1 MASEKITALI
11 EEVKALTVLELS
23 ELVHALEDEF
33 GVSAAAP
40 VAVAAAAAP
49 AAEAAAEKT
58 EFDLA
63 KDFAESVLQ
72 PRIDEIEAGEMTE
85 VSNGEKHPQLPH
97 DIHQQ
102 LAECGF
108 IGISF
113 PEEYNGLGM
122 GHVEQAIVIK
132 ELSRISPSVGKCL
145 DVYILGL
152 EALDLYA
159 SPEQKEK
166 YLAPCCSGEQTVS
179 FAFTEPDTGSDP
191 KMLKTRLEKQADG
204 TYKLNGVKR
213 FISNAGYDGPC
224 VLFALQKDEESGK
237 DLVTGL
243 VIDKFCEGYSIS
255 SPWEK
260 IGYRGSE
267 VYDIFL
273 DDVKVT
279 EDQILGKPGDGF
291 TQLLGTTAYGKL
303 GFTAVFVGTAL
314 GAADIALKYCQ
325 EKLHRGKS
333 ITKFPTTQLR
343 LSTMLTYAHTAEL
356 LLLEAADYCDHNH
369 FEPDDIPTMR
379 AVQAR
384 TAQAKG
390 YAAETATKVATMAVN
405 AMGAYG
411 VCDEYQAERFLRDAA
426 VAPNIEGSGDIQ
438 YLIHGMFVAANG
450 NTN

>member
-1 MASEKITALI
+1 MDIILASQSPRRRELLERMGITRF
-11 EEVKALTVLELS
+11 KTVSPDIDERAFDGLPPE
-23 ELVHALEDEF
+23 ELVRRL
-33 GVSAAAP
+33 SAEKAG
-40 VAVAAAAAP
+40 AVADRVGDGAIIIAAD
-49 AAEAAAEKT
+49 T
-58 EFDLA
+58 
-63 KDFAESVLQ
+63 V
-72 PRIDEIEAGEMTE
+72 
-85 VSNGEKHPQLPH
+85 V
-97 DIHQQ
+97 
-102 LAECGF
+102 
-108 IGISF
+108 
-113 PEEYNGLGM
+113 
-122 GHVEQAIVIK
+122 
-132 ELSRISPSVGKCL
+132 
-145 DVYILGL
+145 
-152 EALDLYA
+152 ALD
-159 SPEQKEK
+159 
-166 YLAPCCSGEQTVS
+166 GTV
-179 FAFTEPDTGSDP
+179 
-191 KMLKTRLEKQADG
+191 
-204 TYKLNGVKR
+204 
-213 FISNAGYDGPC
+213 
-224 VLFALQKDEESGK
+224 
-237 DLVTGL
+237 
-243 VIDKFCEGYSIS
+243 
-255 SPWEK
+255 
-260 IGYRGSE
+260 
-267 VYDIFL
+267 
-273 DDVKVT
+273 
-279 EDQILGKPGDGF
+279 LGKPGDGF

>member
-1 MASEKITALI
+1 MDFNLTDEQELLVDSIKEFCERYFDEQK
-11 EEVKALTVLELS
+11 VKDMYAAGGVTD
-23 ELVHALEDEF
+23 ELVQAYLESGF
-33 GVSAAAP
+33 G
-40 VAVAAAAAP
+40 
-49 AAEAAAEKT
+49 
-58 EFDLA
+58 L
-63 KDFAESVLQ
+63 
-72 PRIDEIEAGEMTE
+72 M
-85 VSNGEKHPQLPH
+85 
-97 DIHQQ
+97 
-102 LAECGF
+102 
-108 IGISF
+108 GI
-113 PEEYNGLGM
+113 PEEQGG
-122 GHVEQAIVIK
+122 VPCDRVT
-132 ELSRISPSVGKCL
+132 
-145 DVYILGL
+145 LGL
-152 EALDLYA
+152 LTEEFAHYCGCLTPFLNNTLAMRDLIDFG
-159 SPEQKEK
+159 SPEQVEMAMNA
-166 YLAPCCSGEQTVS
+166 YLETGKPIFSLGFS
-179 FAFTEPDTGSDP
+179 EPGAGSDNASMTSVT
-191 KMLKTRLEKQADG
+191 KKQADG

-369 FEPDDIPTMR
+369 FAGDDIPTMR

-438 YLIHGMFVAANG
+438 YLIHGMYVAANG

>member
-1 MASEKITALI
+1 MEFKLN
-11 EEVKALTVLELS
+11 
-23 ELVHALEDEF
+23 EDQQMIH
-33 GVSAAAP
+33 
-40 VAVAAAAAP
+40 
-49 AAEAAAEKT
+49 
-58 EFDLA
+58 DLA

-343 LSTMLTYAHTAEL
+343 LSTMLTLLTPLSCCCWRLLTTATTTTSSPTTSPPCVLFRPVPLRPRAMPPRPLPRL
-356 LLLEAADYCDHNH
+356 LLWPSTPWALTVSATSIRPSASCVTLLL
-369 FEPDDIPTMR
+369 PPTSR
-379 AVQAR
+379 VP
-384 TAQAKG
+384 
-390 YAAETATKVATMAVN
+390 ATSST
-405 AMGAYG
+405 
-411 VCDEYQAERFLRDAA
+411 
-426 VAPNIEGSGDIQ
+426 
-438 YLIHGMFVAANG
+438 
-450 NTN
+450 

>member
-1 MASEKITALI
+1 MEFKLN
-11 EEVKALTVLELS
+11 
-23 ELVHALEDEF
+23 EDQQMIH
-33 GVSAAAP
+33 
-40 VAVAAAAAP
+40 
-49 AAEAAAEKT
+49 
-58 EFDLA
+58 DLA

-85 VSNGEKHPQLPH
+85 VSNGQKHPQLPH

-113 PEEYNGLGM
+113 PEEYNGMGM

-132 ELSRISPSVGKCL
+132 ELSRVSPSVGKCL

-159 SPEQKEK
+159 NHEQKMK

-179 FAFTEPDTGSDP
+179 FAFTEPETGSDP

-273 DDVKVT
+273 DDLKVT

-369 FEPDDIPTMR
+369 FAGDDIPTMR

-438 YLIHGMFVAANG
+438 YLIHGMYVAANV

>member
-1 MASEKITALI
+1 MEFKLN
-11 EEVKALTVLELS
+11 
-23 ELVHALEDEF
+23 EDQQMIH
-33 GVSAAAP
+33 
-40 VAVAAAAAP
+40 
-49 AAEAAAEKT
+49 
-58 EFDLA
+58 DLA

-204 TYKLNGVKR
+204 SYKNATTTIPAALGVMTAFNRVGATWTGGSYALITGILRTEWGFNGAVITDNANTGVFMGGQQMIEAGGDMKLTYEKNSARWDDFDKDNAETYHYAREALHHVLYTTANTKAMNGAMPGSIYK
-213 FISNAGYDGPC
+213 DGPQ
-224 VLFALQKDEESGK
+224 VSTI
-237 DLVTGL
+237 VRT
-243 VIDKFCEGYSIS
+243 V
-255 SPWEK
+255 
-260 IGYRGSE
+260 
-267 VYDIFL
+267 VN
-273 DDVKVT
+273 
-279 EDQILGKPGDGF
+279 ILC
-291 TQLLGTTAYGKL
+291 T
-303 GFTAVFVGTAL
+303 
-314 GAADIALKYCQ
+314 
-325 EKLHRGKS
+325 
-333 ITKFPTTQLR
+333 
-343 LSTMLTYAHTAEL
+343 L
-356 LLLEAADYCDHNH
+356 LLILLAYRVFRVWKPSKRKLAKMEAKA
-369 FEPDDIPTMR
+369 
-379 AVQAR
+379 
-384 TAQAKG
+384 AKK
-390 YAAETATKVATMAVN
+390 AAKK
-405 AMGAYG
+405 
-411 VCDEYQAERFLRDAA
+411 
-426 VAPNIEGSGDIQ
+426 
-438 YLIHGMFVAANG
+438 AN
-450 NTN
+450 T

>member
-1 MASEKITALI
+1 MEFKLN
-11 EEVKALTVLELS
+11 
-23 ELVHALEDEF
+23 EDQQMIH
-33 GVSAAAP
+33 
-40 VAVAAAAAP
+40 
-49 AAEAAAEKT
+49 
-58 EFDLA
+58 DLA

-279 EDQILGKPGDGF
+279 EDQILGKPGD
-291 TQLLGTTAYGKL
+291 
-303 GFTAVFVGTAL
+303 
-314 GAADIALKYCQ
+314 IALKYCQ

-369 FEPDDIPTMR
+369 SEPDDIPTMR

>member
-1 MASEKITALI
+1 MEFKLN
-11 EEVKALTVLELS
+11 
-23 ELVHALEDEF
+23 EDQQMIH
-33 GVSAAAP
+33 
-40 VAVAAAAAP
+40 
-49 AAEAAAEKT
+49 
-58 EFDLA
+58 DLA
-63 KDFAESVLQ
+63 RDFAQDVLA
-72 PRIDEIEAGEMTE
+72 PRIEEIEAGEQVE
-85 VSNGEKHPQLPH
+85 VSDGTIQTQLPH

-113 PEEYNGLGM
+113 PEDYNGMGM

-132 ELSRISPSVGKCL
+132 EISRVSPSVGKAL

-152 EALDLYA
+152 EAIDLYA
-159 SPEQKEK
+159 THEQKERW
-166 YLAPCCSGEQTVS
+166 LAPCCTGEQTVS

-191 KMLKTRLEKQADG
+191 KLLKTRLEKQADG

-213 FISNAGYDGPC
+213 FISNAGYDGPL
-224 VLFALQKDEESGK
+224 VLFALLKNEETGKDE
-237 DLVTGL
+237 VTGL
-243 VIDKFCEGYSIS
+243 CIDKFCKGYSVS
-255 SPWEK
+255 SPWDK
-260 IGYRGSE
+260 IGYRGSH
-267 VYDIFL
+267 VWDIFM
-273 DDVKVT
+273 DDIIVT
-279 EDQILGKPGDGF
+279 EDNFLGKPGDGF

-314 GAADIALKYCQ
+314 GAADLALTYCQ
-325 EKLHRGKS
+325 EKMHRGKS

-369 FEPDDIPTMR
+369 FAGDDISVMR

-411 VCDEYQAERFLRDAA
+411 VCDEYQVERFLRDAA
-426 VAPNIEGSGDIQ
+426 IAPNIEGSGDIQ

>member
-1 MASEKITALI
+1 MVVEIGNVCDTARV
-11 EEVKALTVLELS
+11 EEIFDKYRP
-23 ELVHALEDEF
+23 
-33 GVSAAAP
+33 GVVFHAAAHKHVP
-40 VAVAAAAAP
+40 LMEQCPREAVQNNVFGTLNAVRAA
-49 AAEAAAEKT
+49 
-58 EFDLA
+58 
-63 KDFAESVLQ
+63 
-72 PRIDEIEAGEMTE
+72 DE
-85 VSNGEKHPQLPH
+85 H
-97 DIHQQ
+97 
-102 LAECGF
+102 
-108 IGISF
+108 
-113 PEEYNGLGM
+113 
-122 GHVEQAIVIK
+122 
-132 ELSRISPSVGKCL
+132 
-145 DVYILGL
+145 
-152 EALDLYA
+152 
-159 SPEQKEK
+159 
-166 YLAPCCSGEQTVS
+166 
-179 FAFTEPDTGSDP
+179 
-191 KMLKTRLEKQADG
+191 
-204 TYKLNGVKR
+204 GVKR

>member
-1 MASEKITALI
+1 MEFKLN
-11 EEVKALTVLELS
+11 
-23 ELVHALEDEF
+23 EDQQMIH
-33 GVSAAAP
+33 
-40 VAVAAAAAP
+40 
-49 AAEAAAEKT
+49 
-58 EFDLA
+58 DLA
-63 KDFAESVLQ
+63 KDFAETVLA
-72 PRIDEIEAGEMTE
+72 PRIEEIEEGEMVE
-85 VSNGEKHPQLPH
+85 VSNGQKHPQLPH

-113 PEEYNGLGM
+113 PEEYDGLGM

-132 ELSRISPSVGKCL
+132 ELSRVSPSVGKCL

-159 SPEQKEK
+159 NHEQKLK
-166 YLAPCCSGEQTVS
+166 YLAPCCRGEQTVS

-204 TYKLNGVKR
+204 
-213 FISNAGYDGPC
+213 PC
-224 VLFALQKDEESGK
+224 VLFALLKDEESGK

-267 VYDIFL
+267 VYDIFM
-273 DDVKVT
+273 DDIVVT
-279 EDQILGKPGDGF
+279 EDQFLGKPGDGF

-369 FEPDDIPTMR
+369 FEPDDVPTMR

-411 VCDEYQAERFLRDAA
+411 VCDEYQAERFVRDAA

-438 YLIHGMFVAANG
+438 YLIHGMYVAANG

>member
-1 MASEKITALI
+1 MQFRLTEDQKMIHDLAAQFA
-11 EEVKALTVLELS
+11 EEVI
-23 ELVHALEDEF
+23 
-33 GVSAAAP
+33 
-40 VAVAAAAAP
+40 
-49 AAEAAAEKT
+49 
-58 EFDLA
+58 
-63 KDFAESVLQ
+63 Q
-72 PRIDEIEAGEMTE
+72 PNIDMIEAGEMVE
-85 VSNGEKHPQLPH
+85 VKDGTQQIQLPRE
-97 DIHQQ
+97 IHEQ

-113 PEEYNGLGM
+113 PEEYNGMGM
-122 GHVEQAIVIK
+122 GHIEQAIVIK
-132 ELSRISPSVGKCL
+132 ELSRVSPSVGKAL

-159 SPEQKEK
+159 NPEQKEK

-213 FISNAGYDGPC
+213 FISNAGYEGPL
-224 VLFALQKDEESGK
+224 VLFALLADEETGK

-243 VIDKFCEGYSIS
+243 VIDKFCQGYSVS

-260 IGYRGSE
+260 IGYRGSA
-267 VYDIFL
+267 VWDIFM
-273 DDVKVT
+273 DDIIVQP
-279 EDQILGKPGDGF
+279 DQILGKPGDGF

-303 GFTAVFVGTAL
+303 RFTSVFVGTAL

-343 LSTMLTYAHTAEL
+343 LSTMLTYAHSAEL
-356 LLLEAADYCDHNH
+356 LLLEAADYCDNHH
-369 FEPDDIPTMR
+369 FEPDDVPTMR

-411 VCDEYQAERFLRDAA
+411 VCDEYQAERFVRDAA
-426 VAPNIEGSGDIQ
+426 IAPNIEGSGDIQ
-438 YLIHGMFVAANG
+438 YLIHGMYVAANG

>member
-1 MASEKITALI
+1 MEFKLN
-11 EEVKALTVLELS
+11 
-23 ELVHALEDEF
+23 EDQQMIH
-33 GVSAAAP
+33 
-40 VAVAAAAAP
+40 
-49 AAEAAAEKT
+49 
-58 EFDLA
+58 DLA
-63 KDFAESVLQ
+63 KDFAETVLQ
-72 PRIDEIEAGEMTE
+72 PRIDEIEQGEMVE
-85 VSNGEKHPQLPH
+85 VSNGQKHPQLPH

-132 ELSRISPSVGKCL
+132 ELSRVSPSVGKCL

-179 FAFTEPDTGSDP
+179 FAFTEPETGSDP

-267 VYDIFL
+267 VYDIFM
-273 DDVKVT
+273 DDIVVT

-333 ITKFPTTQLR
+333 IT
-343 LSTMLTYAHTAEL
+343 
-356 LLLEAADYCDHNH
+356 
-369 FEPDDIPTMR
+369 
-379 AVQAR
+379 
-384 TAQAKG
+384 
-390 YAAETATKVATMAVN
+390 
-405 AMGAYG
+405 
-411 VCDEYQAERFLRDAA
+411 
-426 VAPNIEGSGDIQ
+426 
-438 YLIHGMFVAANG
+438 
-450 NTN
+450 

>member
-1 MASEKITALI
+1 MEFKLN
-11 EEVKALTVLELS
+11 
-23 ELVHALEDEF
+23 EDQQMIH
-33 GVSAAAP
+33 
-40 VAVAAAAAP
+40 
-49 AAEAAAEKT
+49 
-58 EFDLA
+58 DLA
-63 KDFAESVLQ
+63 KDFAETVLQ
-72 PRIDEIEAGEMTE
+72 PRIDEIEQGEMVE
-85 VSNGEKHPQLPH
+85 VSNGQKHPQLPH

-132 ELSRISPSVGKCL
+132 ELSRVSPSVGKCL

-179 FAFTEPDTGSDP
+179 FAFTEPETGSDP

-267 VYDIFL
+267 VYDIFM
-273 DDVKVT
+273 DDIVVT

-343 LSTMLTYAHTAEL
+343 LSTMLTPLSCCCWRL
-356 LLLEAADYCDHNH
+356 L
-369 FEPDDIPTMR
+369 T
-379 AVQAR
+379 
-384 TAQAKG
+384 
-390 YAAETATKVATMAVN
+390 TATTTTSPTTTSLPCVPFRLVPLRLRAMLLRPLPRSLPWLSTQWALTVSATSIRQSASCVMLLWPPTSRVPAT
-405 AMGAYG
+405 
-411 VCDEYQAERFLRDAA
+411 
-426 VAPNIEGSGDIQ
+426 SS
-438 YLIHGMFVAANG
+438 
-450 NTN
+450 T

>member
-1 MASEKITALI
+1 MSDNVT
-11 EEVKALTVLELS
+11 
-23 ELVHALEDEF
+23 
-33 GVSAAAP
+33 
-40 VAVAAAAAP
+40 
-49 AAEAAAEKT
+49 
-58 EFDLA
+58 
-63 KDFAESVLQ
+63 
-72 PRIDEIEAGEMTE
+72 
-85 VSNGEKHPQLPH
+85 
-97 DIHQQ
+97 
-102 LAECGF
+102 
-108 IGISF
+108 
-113 PEEYNGLGM
+113 
-122 GHVEQAIVIK
+122 VIK
-132 ELSRISPSVGKCL
+132 PLEGPMRGSTRVPGDKSISHRAVLFSAMAEGTSRVSGVL
-145 DVYILGL
+145 DSADVRSSIGAVRALG
-152 EALDLYA
+152 A
-159 SPEQKEK
+159 Q
-166 YLAPCCSGEQTVS
+166 VS
-179 FAFTEPDTGSDP
+179 
-191 KMLKTRLEKQADG
+191 LEKQADG

-369 FEPDDIPTMR
+369 FAGDDIPTMR

-438 YLIHGMFVAANG
+438 YLIHGMYVAANG

>member
-1 MASEKITALI
+1 MEFL
-11 EEVKALTVLELS
+11 LN
-23 ELVHALEDEF
+23 EDQQMIH
-33 GVSAAAP
+33 
-40 VAVAAAAAP
+40 
-49 AAEAAAEKT
+49 
-58 EFDLA
+58 DLA
-63 KDFAESVLQ
+63 KDFAQTVLA
-72 PRIDEIEAGEMTE
+72 PRIEEIEAGELVE
-85 VSNGEKHPQLPH
+85 VSTGEKLPQLPH
-97 DIHQQ
+97 DIHMQ

-113 PEEYNGLGM
+113 PEEYNGMGM
-122 GHVEQAIVIK
+122 GHVEQTIILK
-132 ELSRISPSVGKCL
+132 ELSRVSPSVGKCL

-159 SPEQKEK
+159 SPEQKAK

-179 FAFTEPDTGSDP
+179 FAFTEPETGSDP
-191 KMLKTRLEKQADG
+191 KMLKTRLTKQADG
-204 TYKLNGVKR
+204 TYLLNGVKR
-213 FISNAGYDGPC
+213 FISNAAYDGPC
-224 VLFALQKDEESGK
+224 VLFALEATEEGK
-237 DLVTGL
+237 DIVTGL
-243 VIDKFCEGYSIS
+243 VIDKFCKGYSIS
-255 SPWEK
+255 SPWDK
-260 IGYRGSE
+260 IGYKGSH
-267 VYDIFL
+267 VYDIFM
-273 DDVKVT
+273 DDIVVT
-279 EDQILGKPGDGF
+279 EDQILGKHGDGF

-314 GAADIALKYCQ
+314 GAADLALAYCQ

-356 LLLEAADYCDHNH
+356 LMLEAADYCDHNH
-369 FEPDDIPTMR
+369 FENDDIATMR

-411 VCDEYQAERFLRDAA
+411 VCDEYQVERFLRDAA
-426 VAPNIEGSGDIQ
+426 IAPNIEGSGDIQ
-438 YLIHGMFVAANG
+438 YLIHGMYVAANG

>member
-1 MASEKITALI
+1 MDFL
-11 EEVKALTVLELS
+11 LN
-23 ELVHALEDEF
+23 EDQQMIH
-33 GVSAAAP
+33 
-40 VAVAAAAAP
+40 
-49 AAEAAAEKT
+49 
-58 EFDLA
+58 DLA
-63 KDFAESVLQ
+63 AQFATDVLQ
-72 PRIDEIEAGEMTE
+72 PRIDDIEAGELIE
-85 VSNGEKHPQLPH
+85 VSTGAKYPQLPH
-97 DIHQQ
+97 DLHEA

-113 PEEYNGLGM
+113 PEEYNGMGM
-122 GHVEQAIVIK
+122 GHVEQAIVLK
-132 ELSRISPSVGKCL
+132 ELSRVSPSVGKCL

-159 SPEQKEK
+159 NPEQKEK
-166 YLAPCCSGEQTVS
+166 YLAPCCTGEQTVS
-179 FAFTEPDTGSDP
+179 FAFTEPETGSDP
-191 KMLKTRLEKQADG
+191 KMLKTRLEKMPDG
-204 TYKLNGVKR
+204 NYKLNGVKR
-213 FISNAGYDGPC
+213 FISNAAYDGPC
-224 VLFALQKDEESGK
+224 VLFALLKDEESGK

-260 IGYRGSE
+260 VGYRGSH
-267 VYDIFL
+267 VYDIFM
-273 DDVKVT
+273 DDIIVKP
-279 EDQILGKPGDGF
+279 DQILGKPGDGF

-303 GFTAVFVGTAL
+303 GFTSVFVGTAL

-325 EKLHRGKS
+325 EKLHRGKA

-356 LLLEAADYCDHNH
+356 LLLEAADFCDKHH
-369 FEPDDIPTMR
+369 FEPDDIATMR
-379 AVQAR
+379 EVQAH

-426 VAPNIEGSGDIQ
+426 IAPNIEGSGDIQ
-438 YLIHGMFVAANG
+438 YLIHGMYVGANG
-450 NTN
+450 NTVFH

>member
-1 MASEKITALI
+1 MEFKLN
-11 EEVKALTVLELS
+11 
-23 ELVHALEDEF
+23 EDQQMIH
-33 GVSAAAP
+33 
-40 VAVAAAAAP
+40 
-49 AAEAAAEKT
+49 
-58 EFDLA
+58 DLA
-63 KDFAESVLQ
+63 KDFAETVLQ
-72 PRIDEIEAGEMTE
+72 PRIDEIEQGEMVE
-85 VSNGEKHPQLPH
+85 VSNGQKHPQLPH

-132 ELSRISPSVGKCL
+132 ELSRVSPSVGKCL

-179 FAFTEPDTGSDP
+179 FAFTEPETGSDP

-224 VLFALQKDEESGK
+224 VLFALQKEEESGK

-267 VYDIFL
+267 VYDIFM
-273 DDVKVT
+273 DDIVVT

-325 EKLHRGKS
+325 EKLHRGKP

-369 FEPDDIPTMR
+369 FANDDIATMR

-411 VCDEYQAERFLRDAA
+411 VCDEYQAERFVRDAA
-426 VAPNIEGSGDIQ
+426 IAPNIEGSGDIQ
-438 YLIHGMFVAANG
+438 YLIHGMYVAANG